1 MQQEK
6 LIVEE
11 KYGNLQEEAA
21 GKTKKLQKINQ
32 MYKSAKAEVLF
43 LKFLIGILYF
53 FRFIKNVPK
62 MEKQL
67 EVVTDLKEKIGNTSK
82 LYHFVDITIYFA
94 NIVTPCS
101 DNRYETRA

>member
-32 MYKSAKAEVLF
+32 MYKSAKAEVPF
-43 LKFLIGILYF
+43 FTFLIGIF
-53 FRFIKNVPK
+53 FFVFITNVSK
-62 MEKQL
+62 IEKQL

-82 LYHFVDITIYFA
+82 FG
-94 NIVTPCS
+94 
-101 DNRYETRA
+101 

>member
-43 LKFLIGILYF
+43 FTYLIRFISQMFLICENNW
-53 FRFIKNVPK
+53 KWS
-62 MEKQL
+62 
-67 EVVTDLKEKIGNTSK
+67 VVKKSEEKIGNTSK
-82 LYHFVDITIYFA
+82 LHHFVVLIHITIH
-94 NIVTPCS
+94 VTVR
-101 DNRYETRA
+101 N

>member
-1 MQQEK
+1 LQQEK

-43 LKFLIGILYF
+43 FTFLIGIYF
-53 FRFIKNVPK
+53 FRFITNV
-62 MEKQL
+62 
-67 EVVTDLKEKIGNTSK
+67 S
-82 LYHFVDITIYFA
+82 
-94 NIVTPCS
+94 
-101 DNRYETRA
+101 